1 MATKKKAVKKKVET
15 ILTLYSP
22 HVEVAMKE
30 ISKIEFDLL
39 RKEGIDDSE
48 LDDLFHSL
56 LEDTIFS
63 SSIADEDLSPTLE
76 VVTTDK
82 EVEEYDLLD
91 MYDKAAKKVK
101 VKKAPKAKGKYYV
114 VQYQYMKRGQY
125 ALKIKGDF
133 DMDKLELDVVSCTD
147 IPTGTVYGFDLS
159 YNGEFFDIE
168 DLGHTNYMDLYLLTS
183 AGKRYEIVIN

>member
-48 LDDLFHSL
+48 LDDLQESL
-56 LEDTIFS
+56 LDSTVFG
-63 SSIADEDLSPTLE
+63 SSIADEDIPPTLE

-82 EVEEYDLLD
+82 DVEVHGLLK
-91 MYDKAAKKVK
+91 MYDKAAKKLK
-101 VKKAPKAKGKYYV
+101 VKKVPKEKGKYYV

-125 ALKIKGDF
+125 AVKFKGEF
-133 DMDKLELDVVSCTD
+133 DMDKLELEVVPCTD
-147 IPTGTVYGFDLS
+147 IPTGTVYGFDLY
-159 YNGEFFDIE
+159 YNGECFEVE